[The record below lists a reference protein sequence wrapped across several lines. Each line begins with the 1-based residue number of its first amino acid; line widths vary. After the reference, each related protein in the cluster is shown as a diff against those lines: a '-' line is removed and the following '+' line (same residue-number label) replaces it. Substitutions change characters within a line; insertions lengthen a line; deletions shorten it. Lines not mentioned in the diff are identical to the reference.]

1 MAKFVNSNGDE
12 INADAVLWSGSHFG
26 YGHDLTLNDDISNYD
41 YLEIFYK
48 SHNWINPKSTRI
60 PLKVSS
66 SVHLS
71 DAHTSNGTDVA
82 IYEMTLTFKGKN
94 VTVSGCTKVVG
105 GAYITAVE
113 GTIYQVIGY

>member
-1 MAKFVNSNGDE
+1 MGKFVKNDGTKIPIGTMLFDGATQSN
-12 INADAVLWSGSHFG
+12 F
-26 YGHDLTLNDDISNYD
+26 TLNDDISNYD

-113 GTIYQVIGY
+113 GTIYQVLGY

>member
-1 MAKFVNSNGDE
+1 MGKFVKNDGTKIPIGTILFDGATQSD
-12 INADAVLWSGSHFG
+12 FT
-26 YGHDLTLNDDISNYD
+26 LTEDISNYD
-41 YLEIFYK
+41 YLEIFYR

-71 DAHTSNGTDVA
+71 DAHTDGNTVS
-82 IYEMTLTFKGKN
+82 IYEMILVFSGKN
-94 VTVSGCTKVVG
+94 VTLSGCTKVIG
-105 GAYITAVE
+105 GTYLAAVE

>member
-1 MAKFVNSNGDE
+1 MGKFVKNDGTKIPIGTILFDGATQSD
-12 INADAVLWSGSHFG
+12 FT
-26 YGHDLTLNDDISNYD
+26 LTEDISNYD
-41 YLEIFYK
+41 YLEIFYR

-71 DAHTSNGTDVA
+71 DAHTSNGNDVA

-94 VTVSGCTKVVG
+94 VTVSGCT
-105 GAYITAVE
+105 
-113 GTIYQVIGY
+113 

>member
-1 MAKFVNSNGDE
+1 MGKFIKNDGTK
-12 INADAVLWSGSHFG
+12 IPIGTVLFDGATQSDFT
-26 YGHDLTLNDDISNYD
+26 LTDDISNYD
-41 YLEIFYK
+41 YLEIFYR

-71 DAHTSNGTDVA
+71 DVHTTNGTSVTV
-82 IYEMTLTFKGKN
+82 YEMTLVFSGKN
-94 VTVSGCTKVVG
+94 VTLSGCTKVVG
-105 GAYITAVE
+105 GAYINEVE

>member
-1 MAKFVNSNGDE
+1 MGKFVK
-12 INADAVLWSGSHFG
+12 
-26 YGHDLTLNDDISNYD
+26 NDGT
-41 YLEIFYK
+41 K
-48 SHNWINPKSTRI
+48 I
-60 PLKVSS
+60 PIGTILFDGAR
-66 SVHLS
+66 VHLS
-71 DAHTSNGTDVA
+71 DAHTSNGTDVT

>member
-1 MAKFVNSNGDE
+1 MSKLIKSDGTKVSLGTILFDGSTSSN
-12 INADAVLWSGSHFG
+12 FT
-26 YGHDLTLNDDISNYD
+26 LTDNVENYE
-41 YLEIFYK
+41 YLEVYYRC
-48 SHNWINPKSTRI
+48 HNWINPKSTRI

-71 DAHTSNGTDVA
+71 DAHTSNGNDVA